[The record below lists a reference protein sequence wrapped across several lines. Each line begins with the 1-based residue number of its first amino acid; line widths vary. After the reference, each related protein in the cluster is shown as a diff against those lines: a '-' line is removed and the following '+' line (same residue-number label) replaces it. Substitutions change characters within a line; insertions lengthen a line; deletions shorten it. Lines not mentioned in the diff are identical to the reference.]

1 MEKKM
6 RVISIIKQIIDL
18 LVSVGESNWADTF
31 TSFKLKLVNSDS
43 ENLQILR
50 SDILGIYGGMGS
62 FNDLVLYSE
71 GQVLIR
77 ENQTLDKL
85 RKELF
90 EVLN

>member
-1 MEKKM
+1 M

>member
-1 MEKKM
+1 M
-6 RVISIIKQIIDL
+6 RLNSIIKQIIDL

-31 TSFKLKLVNSDS
+31 TSFRLKLVNSDS
-43 ENLQILR
+43 ENLQVLR
-50 SDILGIYGGMGS
+50 SDILRIYGGMGS
-62 FNDLVLYSE
+62 FNDLVLYNE

-90 EVLN
+90 DVLN

>member
-6 RVISIIKQIIDL
+6 KVISIIKQIIDL

-43 ENLQILR
+43 ESLQILR
-50 SDILGIYGGMGS
+50 SDILRIYGGMGS
-62 FNDLVLYSE
+62 FNDLVLYNE

-90 EVLN
+90 DVLN